1 MKLTTATELFDGI
14 QDFCACIGDEA
25 CYAIQLVSVAEDVMK
40 RPFPL
45 ITSLVRGI
53 QAGCIEFNPKDKTDP
68 DNFFVSDPEEFLRIL
83 TGMRMR
89 VKKVEGNSYNP
100 GVNEWVIDQWK
111 DDSRG
116 KITYHFRSKN
126 FDSLSNSMTVRYGYI
141 VSQRV
146 VSLT

>member
-1 MKLTTATELFDGI
+1 
-14 QDFCACIGDEA
+14 
-25 CYAIQLVSVAEDVMK
+25 
-40 RPFPL
+40 
-45 ITSLVRGI
+45 
-53 QAGCIEFNPKDKTDP
+53 
-68 DNFFVSDPEEFLRIL
+68 
-83 TGMRMR
+83 MR
-89 VKKVEGNSYNP
+89 VKKVDGNSYNP

-141 VSQRV
+141 VSQRI